1 MKRLM
6 FVVLA
11 ALLVAP
17 AVVQAQAVPSIVDTV
32 LVPADEIGEG
42 WTITYEGESS
52 GYPSPWDRQIIY
64 GGPEGARVTVWLL
77 GLGAGLEWVS
87 GSWGRLTEFWIA
99 EATKLTGVDDPETA
113 SILAMGDRERDIKT
127 DLMVDTKA
135 IETDGPI
142 VIGVSQFGAYDL
154 QIGLLIVAEGTVNGL
169 TGVAATDYVAG
180 LYFAALSG
188 Q

>member
-1 MKRLM
+1 MDW
-6 FVVLA
+6 
-11 ALLVAP
+11 
-17 AVVQAQAVPSIVDTV
+17 I
-32 LVPADEIGEG
+32 DE
-42 WTITYEGESS
+42 
-52 GYPSPWDRQIIY
+52 
-64 GGPEGARVTVWLL
+64 AK
-77 GLGAGLEWVS
+77 
-87 GSWGRLTEFWIA
+87 
-99 EATKLTGVDDPETA
+99 KLTGIDDPETA
-113 SILAMGDRERDIKT
+113 SILAIDDRERDIDT

-154 QIGLLIVAEGTVNGL
+154 QVGFVIVSEGTINGL